1 MISDWDDYY
10 AKVDDKLDAVTILI
24 FLLLTITIFTVG
36 CCLLLRIKSN
46 YPMLHKHHGC
56 ILWLALLALSV
67 PLSIRSILDFSL
79 DSWNPETEGGA
90 AAYNMMLFFFT
101 DLIPI
106 IFQIGSLV
114 FGFIRNKQVKLHQKK
129 SMLMM

>member
-1 MISDWDDYY
+1 M
-10 AKVDDKLDAVTILI
+10 
-24 FLLLTITIFTVG
+24 
-36 CCLLLRIKSN
+36 
-46 YPMLHKHHGC
+46 
-56 ILWLALLALSV
+56 WLALLALSV